1 MYMISKE
8 WQILWVLDESAFCND
23 QLWHKCQSYF
33 YISLILSTH
42 RHFLLACTSC
52 WNVAHYQSH
61 CFDLLYRPL
70 LADFLLFSSCQKLL
84 SKREERTGDKYAA
97 YSSEH
102 KISSKQHSQSH
113 GDCNTAGR
121 GGRWGWDGLLTVL
134 VDFPAEVLL
143 AGAVFGA
150 ILKEVSSGLG
160 GSLLSRDVVMEE
172 GVSAQG
178 ILVAVALVAL

>member
-61 CFDLLYRPL
+61 CFDLLFQQL

-84 SKREERTGDKYAA
+84 SKIEEQTGDKYA
-97 YSSEH
+97 SSLVNIFIGTQDFLETVFTITH
-102 KISSKQHSQSH
+102 LSQHSRQRRKMRMRWST
-113 GDCNTAGR
+113 DRSGR
-121 GGRWGWDGLLTVL
+121 FSCR
-134 VDFPAEVLL
+134 
-143 AGAVFGA
+143 
-150 ILKEVSSGLG
+150 
-160 GSLLSRDVVMEE
+160 
-172 GVSAQG
+172 SAPCRRCLRG
-178 ILVAVALVAL
+178 NP